1 MREELR
7 ELADTIILAG
17 EKAKRLEKEE
27 GVIVAN
33 FRSFNERVY
42 VNLLNGIE
50 RVANLYALRSIFIE
64 DGIVRAEDEGIC
76 FYQFV
81 APEDRK
87 RVFEALNLL

>member
-7 ELADTIILAG
+7 ELADQILLAG
-17 EKAKRLEKEE
+17 EKAQKLEREE

-33 FRSFNERVY
+33 FRSYDGKVY

-50 RVANLYALRSIFIE
+50 KVANLYALKSIFIE
-64 DGIVRAEDEGIC
+64 DGIVRAEDDGIC

-81 APEDRK
+81 VPEDRK
-87 RVFEALNLL
+87 RVFEALKLL